1 MIEIKTLTFQ
11 DLTDVL
17 DLIVKHYSQDL
28 FDNFFQLKGNE
39 IDQFNINRV
48 KMHLKQSWSV
58 GAFDKETNKIIAV
71 SLNRV
76 QEKGKPLV
84 PLILNKQMVL
94 SNELEQIKEF
104 FDDLTVNSFDLLQ
117 TDKLF
122 FAGMVTVHEM
132 YRRNGIVNKLRIA
145 TESLARTAGCNY
157 IVSTPTNEYLCRSA
171 LQYDYKVLKE
181 ITYLDY
187 YSRNHAKIFE
197 NVSSP
202 YIKAQ
207 LIYKKV

>member
-1 MIEIKTLTFQ
+1 MIEIKTFTFQ

-17 DLIVKHYSQDL
+17 DLNVKHYSQDL

-122 FAGMVTVHEM
+122 
-132 YRRNGIVNKLRIA
+132 LR
-145 TESLARTAGCNY
+145 EW
-157 IVSTPTNEYLCRSA
+157 
-171 LQYDYKVLKE
+171 
-181 ITYLDY
+181 
-187 YSRNHAKIFE
+187 
-197 NVSSP
+197 
-202 YIKAQ
+202 
-207 LIYKKV
+207 